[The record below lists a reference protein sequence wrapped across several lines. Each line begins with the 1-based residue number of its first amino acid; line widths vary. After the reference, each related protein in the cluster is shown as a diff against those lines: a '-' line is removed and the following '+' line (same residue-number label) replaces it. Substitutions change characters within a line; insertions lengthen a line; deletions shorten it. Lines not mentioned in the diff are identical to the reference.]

1 MGKTRFISIISSFG
15 IIGFLIAC
23 ILAPPKSEADFF
35 IKRSLNCLMTRL
47 LLHLF
52 CFIFRFLFYPDKID
66 AIFNSSLNGSNTL
79 VFFVTLFIY
88 IHLIILW
95 VKVLIANITLSK
107 RNIWGLIKVF

>member
-1 MGKTRFISIISSFG
+1 MEKTRFISIISSFG

-23 ILAPPKSEADFF
+23 ILAPPKKEADFF

-52 CFIFRFLFYPDKID
+52 CFIFRFVFYPDKID
-66 AIFNSSLNGSNTL
+66 AIFNYSLNCSNIL
-79 VFFVTLFIY
+79 VFLVTLFIQ

-95 VKVLIANITLSK
+95 IKVLIANVTLSK
-107 RNIWGLIKVF
+107 KDIWGLIMVF